1 MLKRKQIKKQLSDI
15 RNEHIIIGAVM
26 TKPVRVSTLGEKDGK
41 FRIFH
46 YQYINDQ
53 YTWTGMNEFSNAPS
67 RQLSIEKQNL
77 TIVDNK
83 FVI

>member
-1 MLKRKQIKKQLSDI
+1 MMKT
-15 RNEHIIIGAVM
+15 NP
-26 TKPVRVSTLGEKDGK
+26 TRVCTLGKKDGK

-46 YQYINDQ
+46 YQFINDQ
-53 YTWTGMNEFSNAPS
+53 YVYTGMNEFSNEPS
-67 RQLSIEKQNL
+67 RQLMIEEQNL

>member
-1 MLKRKQIKKQLSDI
+1 MMKT
-15 RNEHIIIGAVM
+15 NP
-26 TKPVRVSTLGEKDGK
+26 TRVSTLGKKDDK

-46 YQYINDQ
+46 YQYINGQ
-53 YTWTGMNEFSNAPS
+53 YVYTGMNEFSHEPT
-67 RQLSIEKQNL
+67 RQLMIEKQNL

>member
-1 MLKRKQIKKQLSDI
+1 MMKT
-15 RNEHIIIGAVM
+15 NP
-26 TKPVRVSTLGEKDGK
+26 TRVCTLGKKDGK

-46 YQYINDQ
+46 YQYINGQ
-53 YTWTGMNEFSNAPS
+53 YTYTGYNEFSHEPT
-67 RQLSIEKQNL
+67 RQLMIEKQNL